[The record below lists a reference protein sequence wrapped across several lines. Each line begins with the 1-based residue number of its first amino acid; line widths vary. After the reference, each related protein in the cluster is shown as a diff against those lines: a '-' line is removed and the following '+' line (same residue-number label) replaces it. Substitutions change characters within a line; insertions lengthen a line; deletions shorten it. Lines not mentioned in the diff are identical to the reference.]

1 MRPLLLLL
9 ILFQFA
15 SCVPYTQLVNFR
27 KTEEFK
33 PLEDHP
39 VENMV
44 RITAQPDDILFI
56 RVHAE
61 DPLTAA
67 PYNLISGNQGAN
79 LTEQNAALAGYL
91 IDPEGNIDFPVL
103 GRLHIG
109 GMTTTEI
116 RDMLTERLQ
125 THLKDAVVNVRF
137 INFKITVLGEV
148 NNPSTFGVSGER
160 ITILEAI
167 GLAGDFTPYS
177 DRDNVMVIRE
187 KDGERNF
194 GLLDLRS
201 PDVFKSPY
209 FYLRQNDIVYV
220 DPIKAK
226 TATVRDPISE
236 VLPIVSGILSMGALI
251 IALAR

>member
-1 MRPLLLLL
+1 MRPLLFLL

-27 KTEEFK
+27 KTEAFK

-67 PYNLISGNQGAN
+67 PYNIISGAQGVN

-91 IDPEGNIDFPVL
+91 VDPDGNIDFPVL
-103 GRLHIG
+103 GRMKVS
-109 GMTTTEI
+109 GMTTAEI
-116 RDMLTERLQ
+116 RDMITERLQ
-125 THLKDAVVNVRF
+125 SHLKDPVVNVRF

-148 NNPSTFGVSGER
+148 ARPSSFGVSGER

-177 DRDNVMVIRE
+177 NRENVMVIRE
-187 KDGERNF
+187 KDGQRDF
-194 GLLDLRS
+194 GLLNLHS
-201 PDVFKSPY
+201 PDVFQSPY
-209 FYLRQNDIVYV
+209 FYLRQNDVVYV
-220 DPIKAK
+220 EPIKAK

-236 VLPIVSGILSMGALI
+236 WLPIVSGILSMGALI
-251 IALAR
+251 VALAR

>member
-9 ILFQFA
+9 ILFHFA

-67 PYNLISGNQGAN
+67 PYNMISGNQGAN

-201 PDVFKSPY
+201 PDVFKSPF